1 MFENDKNKESA
12 IATCIK
18 NLTSKKVGP
27 SNASFVRREV
37 YQK

>member
-18 NLTSKKVGP
+18 NLTSKKVDP
-27 SNASFVRREV
+27 SNASFVRKEG